1 MRARGSLRLLRR
13 LPAWPGPLFSPLLHS
28 PPPAC
33 GALLMTS
40 PQSPLSFLSSVSQPH
55 LLCPSLLRGPLPC
68 PVWALTHLPL
78 PEAPG
83 RPRAQGLTAACR
95 SPCCRPSSATRPST
109 CMPWEPSISS
119 ARPQVLQT
127 FTSSGRRTGASWRCV
142 CPRRPTHCP
151 TAGPSCSAGCET
163 PSRRAPSTAALRSP
177 GPGTRP
183 PGRGSP

>member
-28 PPPAC
+28 PSPAC
-33 GALLMTS
+33 GELLMTS

-68 PVWALTHLPL
+68 PVWAPTHLPL

-83 RPRAQGLTAACR
+83 WPRAQGLTLACR

-119 ARPQVLQT
+119 ARPQV
-127 FTSSGRRTGASWRCV
+127 
-142 CPRRPTHCP
+142 
-151 TAGPSCSAGCET
+151 
-163 PSRRAPSTAALRSP
+163 SRALVQV
-177 GPGTRP
+177 GVGGLP
-183 PGRGSP
+183 PGALPSLLHPSGNLQRRLTVTPELFLWTVGVNQCFP